1 MSAERQ
7 RQLLFGAATGEN
19 LDSMKQALRLA
30 YSFEHDLLR
39 APLNSSGTLSAT
51 EMIERFG
58 ASRGVGHEAIRILQH
73 RGILRSKTGPS
84 GGLAVT
90 SPPTDFVIASVSQ
103 YMRGKGPEG
112 FALDEVREA
121 ARFISVELPANRP
134 GDALVRLMN
143 EVVRALGAITHAI
156 GSCGLEGRRQVRAE
170 RVAEQLVVRVLD
182 SSHGLPGLRLGH
194 EDDVSER
201 FGVSRPVARQA
212 IRILESQSLISCRRG
227 RALGFFFREPEP
239 GPLCRLLAL
248 WMLGEGFTFRDVLS
262 VEHPLRTAMAM
273 LALRRITAE
282 PRQQIADLQHRSE
295 ITGRAPLLDVIEM
308 EKNISS
314 VAHNCVLDLLL
325 RAMTVYKVAR
335 AGYLEC
341 GSSGFESYVAVN
353 QAFLQSLFSRDENGT
368 ERYCREKNYSLM
380 EVDLRCVSLNG
391 LIAD

>member
-1 MSAERQ
+1 
-7 RQLLFGAATGEN
+7 
-19 LDSMKQALRLA
+19 
-30 YSFEHDLLR
+30 
-39 APLNSSGTLSAT
+39 
-51 EMIERFG
+51 
-58 ASRGVGHEAIRILQH
+58 V
-73 RGILRSKTGPS
+73 
-84 GGLAVT
+84 
-90 SPPTDFVIASVSQ
+90 
-103 YMRGKGPEG
+103 
-112 FALDEVREA
+112 DEVREA
-121 ARFISVELPANRP
+121 ARFIAMELPANRP
-134 GDALVRLMN
+134 GHAVVRLMN
-143 EVVRALGAITHAI
+143 EVVRGLGAVQHDI
-156 GSCGLEGRRQVRAE
+156 GRCGLEGRKQVRAE
-170 RVAEQLVVRVLD
+170 RVAEQLVLRVLD
-182 SSHGLPGLRLGH
+182 TSHCLPGLRLGH

-239 GPLCRLLAL
+239 GPLCRLIAL
-248 WMLGEGFTFRDVLS
+248 WMLGAGCNFREVLR

-273 LALRRITAE
+273 LAIRRITAE
-282 PRQQIADLQHRSE
+282 PRQHIADLQHRSE
-295 ITGRAPLLDVIEM
+295 TTGRAPLFDVIEM

-341 GSSGFESYVAVN
+341 AASGFEPYVAVN

-391 LIAD
+391 LMAD